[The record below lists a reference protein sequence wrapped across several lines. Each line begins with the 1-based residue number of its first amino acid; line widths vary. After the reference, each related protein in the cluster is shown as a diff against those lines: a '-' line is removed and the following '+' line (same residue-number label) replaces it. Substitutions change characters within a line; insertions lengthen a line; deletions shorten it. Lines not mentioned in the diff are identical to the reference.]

1 MTGTTDQPRVLVV
14 IPTLGRRLDYLQQTL
29 QSIQSQ
35 SEPAQIVVVLPEGAA
50 EARALATEMS
60 AAIADDPGSMAS
72 AINLGV
78 QKALPSVS
86 YVNWIGDDDL
96 LAPESLR
103 TAVDAL
109 DARPEAVAAFGYCD
123 YIDPQGA
130 KLWTSR
136 AGRIAP
142 WLMTWGPDLV
152 PQPGM
157 LIKLSAWRNTPG
169 LQDTLHFA
177 LDLDLLLSLRKQGPF
192 VRVPRTLASF
202 RWHPDSLTVS
212 NRTASLDESL
222 AVKAHHATSG
232 QRVLI
237 RLLDPMV
244 RFATRLAAQRLNKRA
259 TRTMTASN

>member
-14 IPTLGRRLDYLQQTL
+14 IPTLGRRLDYLRQTL
-29 QSIQSQ
+29 QSIRSQ
-35 SEPAQIVVVLPEGAA
+35 SEPAQIVVVLPENAI
-50 EARALATEMS
+50 EARALASKMS
-60 AAIADDPGSMAS
+60 VTVVDDPGSMAS

-78 QKALPSVS
+78 QRASPSIR

-103 TAVDAL
+103 ATVDVL
-109 DARPEAVAAFGYCD
+109 DSRPEAVAAFGYCD
-123 YIDPQGA
+123 YIDPAGA

-157 LIKLSAWRNTPG
+157 LIRLSAWRKTHG
-169 LQDTLHFA
+169 LQDALHYA

-192 VRVPRTLASF
+192 ARIPATLASF

-232 QRVLI
+232 QRVFI
-237 RLLDPMV
+237 QLLDPLV
-244 RFATRLAAQRLNKRA
+244 RFATRLAAERLNKRA
-259 TRTMTASN
+259 THATATSN

>member
-14 IPTLGRRLDYLQQTL
+14 VPTLGQRLDYLRQTL
-29 QSIQSQ
+29 QSIQGQ
-35 SEPAQIVVVLPEGAA
+35 SELAQIVVVLPDSAA
-50 EARALATEMS
+50 KARALAAEMS
-60 AAIADDPGSMAS
+60 VATADDPGSMAS

-78 QKALPSVS
+78 QLALPSVK

-103 TAVDAL
+103 AAVDAL
-109 DARPEAVAAFGYCD
+109 DAKPEAVAAFGYCD
-123 YIDPQGA
+123 YIDPHGS

-157 LIKLSAWRNTPG
+157 LMRLAAWHRTPG
-169 LQDTLHFA
+169 LKDNLHYA
-177 LDLDLLLSLRKQGPF
+177 LDLDLLLGLRKQGPF

-232 QRVLI
+232 QRALI

-259 TRTMTASN
+259 TRTMTAPN